1 MALFTRP
8 ISESSPQPTA
18 SSSTSTVVSKPQE
31 DFATYL
37 ALTQTQNLRF
47 SNHAQKRLQS
57 RQIDLNAEDL
67 VRLSQAVDKAAQ
79 RGGRESLVLVDDL
92 AFLVNVRDRVVITA
106 IDPEHRGEGVFTQ
119 VDSVVLCRSVCL
131 TDKEHCGKKG
141 LT

>member
-1 MALFTRP
+1 MAFFTRP

-37 ALTQTQNLRF
+37 ALAQTQNLRF

-119 VDSVVLCRSVCL
+119 VDSVVFAAPYASQTKSTVER
-131 TDKEHCGKKG
+131 KA
-141 LT
+141 